1 MVLMNI
7 PKLAKMNL
15 VSLIKVINLIAV
27 TINHFIAQMFEERK
41 LHLTVD
47 LQLSLQQAQDNPEDD
62 LMQANSRGIQ
72 NR

>member
-1 MVLMNI
+1 MSFDDQF
-7 PKLAKMNL
+7 
-15 VSLIKVINLIAV
+15 VS
-27 TINHFIAQMFEERK
+27 QMFEEKK

-62 LMQANSRGIQ
+62 LMQVNSRGIQ

>member
-1 MVLMNI
+1 
-7 PKLAKMNL
+7 MNL